1 MKRIALSFA
10 LVAFA
15 GGIASAQAQRVKNV
29 AIEEE
34 QLSGELPRPMLDR
47 ATGRNPATQDSLIA
61 PRTDFVREIV
71 KSARDL

>member
-15 GGIASAQAQRVKNV
+15 GGIASAQRVKNV

-47 ATGRNPATQDSLIA
+47 ATGRNPASQDSLIA